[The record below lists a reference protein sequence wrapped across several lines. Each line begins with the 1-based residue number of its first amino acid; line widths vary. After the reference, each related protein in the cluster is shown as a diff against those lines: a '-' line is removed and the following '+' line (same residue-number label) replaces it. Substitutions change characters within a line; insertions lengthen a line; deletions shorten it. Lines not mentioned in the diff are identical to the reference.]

1 MTTKTAVSEKAVKNY
16 LDALTAKE
24 RADELVSETKE
35 TLIRAFASEGIENL
49 ALDEV
54 TVSASPRQRRS
65 WDLTKLRKLVTPAVF
80 RKVTKPAVD
89 TGAWDSAV
97 EKGEVQNKT
106 IKQVVEVT
114 DYIAILVKPT
124 KGADKPAKVKAKV

>member
-1 MTTKTAVSEKAVKNY
+1 MATKTTLSEKAVKNY

-24 RADELVSETKE
+24 RADELVSEAKE
-35 TLIRAFASEGIENL
+35 TLVKAFASEGIENL

-65 WDLTKLRKLVTPAVF
+65 WDLAKLRKLVTPAVF

-89 TGAWDSAV
+89 TSAWDSAV
-97 EKGEVQNKT
+97 EKGELQNKT
-106 IKQVVEVT
+106 IKQVVEIT
-114 DYIAILVKPT
+114 DYVAILVKPT
-124 KGADKPAKVKAKV
+124 KGADKPTKVKANA